1 MRKLRKLSMLSH
13 ISNTLSMTSIFL
25 LLNRTLPPNA
35 YEFYALKSTFLFET
49 IPDWQTD
56 ISNKDYLL

>member
-1 MRKLRKLSMLSH
+1 MLSH
-13 ISNTLSMTSIFL
+13 ISNTLSITSIFL

-35 YEFYALKSTFLFET
+35 YEFYALKSTFLFEM

-56 ISNKDYLL
+56 ISNKDYLQ